1 MNKNVILIILITA
14 IIFACKKDK
23 DLTISFTKE
32 KIDGVSQKG
41 PFVNGSS
48 LTLYEL
54 DENFSQTGKSFN
66 TQILDNLG
74 SFEISNINIQN
85 SYAKLK
91 ADGYYFN
98 EIKNVNSSS
107 TLTLYA
113 ISDLTNKT
121 TVNVNLLSTLEVSR
135 IEYLITHGSNY
146 NSAKQQ
152 AQSEVLN
159 IFSIH
164 KSGIPESELLDIS
177 QDGDNNAILL
187 AVSLIIQGYRTEAE
201 LAQLLGDISTD
212 IRQDGILNSSSLG
225 SSLINDAKLLSLTN
239 IRSNLENKYLSL
251 GASTTIPNFEKYISH
266 FIDSTNFIFNKFI
279 QYPFIVNSKQN
290 LIKDSIFTVT
300 GGLQYSIG
308 AYLPIGT
315 SLKILVKGSAGNSLS
330 GTGVWSTQ
338 NIGWTYNN
346 YFPDSMVFKAIGN
359 NQTVDIPF
367 QLGPPTSLDFLI
379 YENNS
384 EIPTRTKTV
393 QY

>member
-251 GASTTIPNFEKYISH
+251 GASTTIPNFEKYINH

-300 GGLQYSIG
+300 GGVQYSIG

-330 GTGVWSTQ
+330 GSGVWSTQ

-384 EIPTRTKTV
+384 EIPTGNKTV